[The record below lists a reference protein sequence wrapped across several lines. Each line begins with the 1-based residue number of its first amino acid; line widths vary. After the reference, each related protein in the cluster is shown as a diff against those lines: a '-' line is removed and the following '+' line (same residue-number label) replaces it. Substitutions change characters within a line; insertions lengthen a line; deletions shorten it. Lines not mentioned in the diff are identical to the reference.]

1 MRTKSPTAPAS
12 SQPRLRV
19 DWPRC
24 RARGLCH
31 ELLPEVVD
39 LDPWGYPV
47 VDQELP
53 AELVRLAREAVRAC
67 PLSAL
72 RLIES

>member
-1 MRTKSPTAPAS
+1 MTRNSAH
-12 SQPRLRV
+12 RLQV

-31 ELLPEVVD
+31 ELLPEVIDV
-39 LDPWGYPV
+39 DPWGYPL
-47 VDQELP
+47 VDDQLP
-53 AELVRLAREAVRAC
+53 DDLVRAAREAVRAC

-72 RLIES
+72 RLREV

>member
-1 MRTKSPTAPAS
+1 MAAPTP
-12 SQPRLRV
+12 QRLQV

-31 ELLPEVVD
+31 ELLPEVIE

-47 VDQELP
+47 VEKELP
-53 AELVRLAREAVRAC
+53 AELVRAAREAVRVC

-72 RLIES
+72 RLRDA

>member
-1 MRTKSPTAPAS
+1 MSGPGP
-12 SQPRLRV
+12 QRLKV

-31 ELLPEVVD
+31 ELLPEAIDV
-39 LDPWGYPV
+39 DPWGYPV
-47 VDQELP
+47 VEEQLP
-53 AELVRLAREAVRAC
+53 DHLLRAAREAVRAC

-72 RLIES
+72 RLRKA

>member
-1 MRTKSPTAPAS
+1 MSATGA
-12 SQPRLRV
+12 QRLQV

-31 ELLPEVVD
+31 ELLPEAIDV
-39 LDPWGYPV
+39 DPWGYPV
-47 VDQELP
+47 VDDRLP
-53 AELVRLAREAVRAC
+53 ADLLRAAREAVRAC

-72 RLIES
+72 RLRDV

>member
-1 MRTKSPTAPAS
+1 MRTTKPVTTAT
-12 SQPRLRV
+12 QPRLRV

-47 VDQELP
+47 VDQEVP

-72 RLIES
+72 RLVEP

>member
-1 MRTKSPTAPAS
+1 MTRSEE
-12 SQPRLRV
+12 QLVV

-31 ELLPEVVD
+31 ELLPELVA

-47 VDQELP
+47 VDP
-53 AELVRLAREAVRAC
+53 DV
-67 PLSAL
+67 PPSW
-72 RLIES
+72 

>member
-1 MRTKSPTAPAS
+1 MTPAS
-12 SQPRLRV
+12 GHRLQV

-31 ELLPEVVD
+31 ELLPEVIDV
-39 LDPWGYPV
+39 DPWGYPV
-47 VDQELP
+47 VDDLLP
-53 AELVRLAREAVRAC
+53 EDLVRAARKAVLAC

-72 RLIES
+72 RLREV